1 METVGNEPVLRFE
14 VRPAGEMP
22 SYPINEAPTPVK
34 SWTFIEARI
43 TDAGSYDQYNK
54 PFLDFEKN
62 VIQANAGS
70 SNFVWNGHTASTSF
84 EGKGI
89 PTPPD
94 INLGH
99 LLENNARLSNRR
111 RAAHYRHG
119 GRYGSGTERKVA
131 WPDISC
137 PGMIEE

>member
-1 METVGNEPVLRFE
+1 MRVNIEGQTPFLATKGFLVDAAPRLGYSMETVGNEPVLRFE

-22 SYPINEAPTPVK
+22 SCPINEAPTPVK
-34 SWTFIEARI
+34 GWTF
-43 TDAGSYDQYNK
+43 
-54 PFLDFEKN
+54 
-62 VIQANAGS
+62 
-70 SNFVWNGHTASTSF
+70 
-84 EGKGI
+84 I

-94 INLGH
+94 TNLGH

-119 GRYGSGTERKVA
+119 GRCGSGTERKVA

-137 PGMIEE
+137 PGMIEESRY